1 MKTKYVFKSKADFQR
16 WIDTGNRLAQS
27 LCPAKEIWIQYNTL
41 SSAQRLAIQKRF
53 SEYDDIRRKKIR
65 ELDNPSAWAIGV
77 MVDAHIIACEYN
89 IDPLTAILCVKPICR
104 PNEKI
109 IIR

>member
-1 MKTKYVFKSKADFQR
+1 MKTKYVFKSGSDFQR
-16 WIDTGNRLAQS
+16 WIDTGNILARS
-27 LCPAKEIWIQYNTL
+27 LRPVKEILAQYNTL
-41 SSAQRLAIQKRF
+41 SSTQRLAIQKRF
-53 SEYDDIRRKKIR
+53 SEYDDIRRKKIQ
-65 ELDNPSAWAIGV
+65 ELGNPSAWAIGV

-109 IIR
+109 IIK